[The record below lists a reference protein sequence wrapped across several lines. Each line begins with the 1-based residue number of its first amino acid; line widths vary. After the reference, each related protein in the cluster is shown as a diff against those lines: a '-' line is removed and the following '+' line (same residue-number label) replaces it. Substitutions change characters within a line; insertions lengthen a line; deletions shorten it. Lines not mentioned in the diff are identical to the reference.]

1 MFRYSERLNAV
12 VAEIIATPEGH
23 QTLSDMGNITTGY
36 DNDGSTGADMV
47 EIGIVLGVS
56 LAKKGAGYHIWLP
69 KHPTDHIGYPVIAKD
84 EDEAETF
91 LRIGS
96 DGC

>member
-1 MFRYSERLNAV
+1 MFRSSERLNAV

-36 DNDGSTGADMV
+36 DNDGSTGVDMV
-47 EIGIVLGVS
+47 EIGIVLGTS
-56 LAKKGAGYHIWLP
+56 FARKGAGYHIWLP
-69 KHPTDHIGYPVIAKD
+69 KHPTDHVGYPVIAKD
-84 EDEAETF
+84 EAEAL
-91 LRIGS
+91 LRTGS